1 MQLIIDL
8 SVSQYAFTDIYKF
21 LLSNPLPSTC
31 ILKKAYPTAS
41 LASLADIVGD
51 CIYCSSSP
59 TSSHTDTLFYSVY
72 NSEGD
77 QRSHSAQYS
86 RTVNT
91 VITTSFPQM
100 PPIFVLLIPSAITT
114 PPPPPPP
121 PVEILSS
128 ENSTG
133 LISSIRQRLAKPEVI
148 ELSDTLESDSDVELV
163 PNDAFNAVSV

>member
-21 LLSNPLPSTC
+21 LLSEPS
-31 ILKKAYPTAS
+31 S
-41 LASLADIVGD
+41 LHLHPEEGLSHGLSRFPRRHRGC
-51 CIYCSSSP
+51 CIYCSSSSP
-59 TSSHTDTLFYSVY
+59 FSHTDTLFYSVY

-114 PPPPPPP
+114 PSPPPP

>member
-51 CIYCSSSP
+51 YIYCSSSP

-121 PVEILSS
+121 VEILST